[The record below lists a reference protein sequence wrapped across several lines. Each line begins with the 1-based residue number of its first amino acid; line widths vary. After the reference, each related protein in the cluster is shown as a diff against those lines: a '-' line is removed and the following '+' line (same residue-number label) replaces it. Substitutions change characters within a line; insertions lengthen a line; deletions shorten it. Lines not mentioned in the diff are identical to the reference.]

1 MSYNSNSD
9 LMGYVWGLIV
19 MAGFIGFYL
28 LLYTI
33 IQKISPSLAYTLFH
47 RRFTPL
53 GTFNQDDDERAHE
66 PFVIEPLT
74 DSEQEWLE
82 WLLKNTYSAIPL
94 GPFSAMIERKL
105 AAKDGHRVA
114 ESMHYKT
121 IFRVQITPV
130 QNYSFTI
137 DFRHRIRKDISRREF
152 QKKLT
157 VLCYNSELKPHL
169 LSPEFID
176 AIFRLNSFAPGSIQ
190 CANDSFCIQ
199 LNRTLKDEA
208 QLDAFVDACRAAFVK
223 YAQQVQLYLP
233 TWRGHDWWG
242 ESGSQWHKPAR
253 QENDGPARDTLHG
266 DMGGDIHGLQG
277 DIRDH
282 FLGDHL
288 QRDEA
293 LPALEEARRQ

>member
-53 GTFNQDDDERAHE
+53 GNAFNQDDDERAHE

-253 QENDGPARDTLHG
+253 QENGPARDTLHG